1 MAAIL
6 TGERLRGPGSNR
18 GIGHSG
24 SGVVGEV
31 DQVGQLV
38 VDGRGDLDLDED
50 AFTRAQLGGVDHIA
64 DVTVRDPRQAPG
76 SAGIVEDDAVLGDV
90 RDAVLEL
97 HEHVGTMVDAEAV
110 AGAEVLVDPDTHECR
125 TVPPPAYIGST
136 VIEEA
141 EPKDTTS
148 RTAPRAPRRDHT
160 WHRPTGDVA
169 DPYAWMR
176 DLDDPGLLAHLEA
189 ENAFAEAFFEPH
201 GPTIDAIDG
210 EIRSRVQETDLS
222 TPVRFGD
229 WWYVV
234 STTEGQNYPIHHRG
248 RSAGTATEHVLLDE
262 NVEATG
268 HEYFDLGAFDLSMD
282 HRYAAWSM
290 DTTGDERYTLR
301 IRDLATGDE
310 LDDRLDE
317 ISNAGVAWS
326 RDGDWLFYVTPDP
339 QERPSTV
346 WRHRIGTPRVDDVR
360 VFDETD
366 ERFFVSVGTTRSED
380 WIVIHTASRTS
391 SETLVVTTD
400 RPTDDATVVRERRPD
415 VEYGIDHWGDS
426 FVMHTNDDA
435 IDFRLLV
442 ASADDDWTRPDAW
455 TELVAHEAGRRILGA
470 DAFAG
475 HLVIHEW
482 YRAQPRLRILFRDR
496 TERIVDLGAEPHDV
510 EPSMNPQWDTD
521 LLRFTVQ
528 SLTMPTTLFDEHVT
542 TGERT
547 LLRRVPTPNVALDD
561 YVAERV
567 WATADDGTSVPTDIV
582 RHVDTPL
589 DGSAPGVLY
598 GYGAY
603 EMSLPPWFSVAR
615 LSLLD
620 RGYVWALAHPRGGG
634 ELGRQWYLDGKLL
647 AKANTF
653 DDTIACGEH
662 LVASGI
668 VDANRLAIRGGSAGG
683 LLVGA
688 CMTRRPDLFCSV
700 VAEVPFVDIVSTM
713 SDPTLPLTVTEW
725 EEWGDPREEPYA
737 TYMLGYSPY
746 DNTAPADYPAVYATA
761 GLNDPRVSVH
771 EPAKWIARLR
781 DVATGSAPI
790 VLRTELGAGHG
801 GPTGRYEAW
810 RDEART
816 LAFVLATT

>member
-1 MAAIL
+1 
-6 TGERLRGPGSNR
+6 
-18 GIGHSG
+18 
-24 SGVVGEV
+24 
-31 DQVGQLV
+31 
-38 VDGRGDLDLDED
+38 
-50 AFTRAQLGGVDHIA
+50 
-64 DVTVRDPRQAPG
+64 
-76 SAGIVEDDAVLGDV
+76 
-90 RDAVLEL
+90 
-97 HEHVGTMVDAEAV
+97 
-110 AGAEVLVDPDTHECR
+110 
-125 TVPPPAYIGST
+125 

-141 EPKDTTS
+141 EPTS
-148 RTAPRAPRRDHT
+148 AAPPTAPRAPRRDHT
-160 WHRPTGDVA
+160 WRRPTGDVD

-176 DLDDPGLLAHLEA
+176 DLNDPALLAHLEA
-189 ENAFAEAFFEPH
+189 ENAYADAFFEPH
-201 GPTIDAIDG
+201 AATIDAVDA

-234 STTEGQNYPIHHRG
+234 STTEGDSYPVHHRG
-248 RSAGTATEHVLLDE
+248 RSADTATEHVLLDE
-262 NVEATG
+262 NVEADG
-268 HEYFDLGAFDLSMD
+268 HDYFDLGAFDLSMD
-282 HRYAAWSM
+282 HRYVAWSM
-290 DTTGDERYTLR
+290 DTAGDERYTLR
-301 IRDLATGDE
+301 IRDLTTGDE

-366 ERFFVSVGTTRSED
+366 ERFFVSVGTTRSEE

-391 SETLVVTTD
+391 SETLVVAAG
-400 RPTDDATVVRERRPD
+400 RPTDDATVVLERRPD

-435 IDFRLLV
+435 VDFRLLI
-442 ASADDDWTRPDAW
+442 ASTSDDWTRPDAW
-455 TELVAHEAGRRILGA
+455 TELVAHEPGRRILGA
-470 DAFAG
+470 DAFAD

-482 YRAQPRLRILFRDR
+482 HHAQPRLRILFRDR
-496 TERIVDLGAEPHDV
+496 TERIVDLGSEPHDV
-510 EPSMNPQWDTD
+510 EPSSNPEWDTD
-521 LLRFTVQ
+521 VLRFTVQ
-528 SLTMPTTLFDEHVT
+528 SLTMPTTLFDEHVV
-542 TGERT
+542 TGDRT
-547 LLRRVPTPNVALDD
+547 LLRRVPTPNVDLDD
-561 YVAERV
+561 YVAERI
-567 WATADDGTSVPTDIV
+567 WATAPDATSVPIDVV

-589 DGSAPGVLY
+589 DGSAPGILY

-603 EMSLPPWFSVAR
+603 ELSLPPWFSVAR

-620 RGYVWALAHPRGGG
+620 RGYVWALVHPRGGG

-647 AKANTF
+647 AKQNTF
-653 DDTIACGEH
+653 TDTIACGEH
-662 LVASGI
+662 LVASGV
-668 VDANRLAIRGGSAGG
+668 VDANRLAVRGGSAGG

-688 CMTRRPDLFCSV
+688 CLTRRPELFCSA

-725 EEWGDPREEPYA
+725 EEWGDPRQEPYA
-737 TYMLGYSPY
+737 SYMLGYSPY
-746 DNTAPADYPAVYATA
+746 DNTVPADYPAVYVTA

-816 LAFVLATT
+816 IAFILATT